1 MASFDIVNKVD
12 VQVLDNAINT
22 AKKELLTRFDFK
34 DSKSSIELNKKDFL
48 IQLEC
53 ENDMQIKQLEDII
66 INRMIK
72 QGLDVS
78 SLDMEKEHYQS
89 GAMVKKE
96 IKVKQGIDKETAKKI
111 VKDIKD
117 LKMKVEPSIM
127 DDQVRVSAKKIDDLQ
142 ALMSILRCNKYGL
155 PLQFQNLK

>member
-142 ALMSILRCNKYGL
+142 ALMSILRSNKYGL

>member
-72 QGLDVS
+72 QGLDVT

-142 ALMSILRCNKYGL
+142 ALMSILRSNKYGL